1 MVDNFVSG
9 NVEPEGEVYLV
20 TGSHGHIGSY
30 IVEELVKQKDDITIV
45 CVDNLYNGNVD
56 NLQQAY
62 NLVNNSGGFN
72 GPPKNINILPI
83 VADITDEKI
92 MRETFFR
99 YRPNY
104 VFHCASYLTLD
115 SNKYKSRSVKVNVY
129 GSALL
134 FELCLEFDVKK
145 IVYSSSA
152 SVYGTPNLTPT
163 KEDYPFDDCKLLYGT
178 SKVGLEY
185 IAKSFME
192 FGLDIVGL
200 RYFNV
205 YGPRQSFSNVYT
217 QIVPKWINAIAT
229 GDTITVYGDGTQT
242 MEIIFGA
249 DIGRANISAMD
260 NDECRNM
267 FINVVTGFQT
277 SVKNLLD
284 MITYRMNKLMDNP
297 KINIEYDEH
306 DPNLVKRRCASVEKM
321 NKYLCI
327 PEVSV
332 DHGIDLTCKELH
344 KRATEWQSHN
354 G

>member
-9 NVEPEGEVYLV
+9 DIEPQGDVYLI

-30 IVEELVKQKDDITIV
+30 IVEELTKQKDDISII

-56 NLQQAY
+56 NLQTAY
-62 NLVNNSGGFN
+62 THAYHNGGPT
-72 GPPKNINILPI
+72 GPPKNVNIVPVI
-83 VADITDEKI
+83 ADITNEKI
-92 MRETFFR
+92 MRETFSK
-99 YRPNY
+99 YRPDY
-104 VFHCASYLTLD
+104 VFHTASYLTLD
-115 SNKYKSRSVKVNVY
+115 SNKYKSKSVNVNVY
-129 GSALL
+129 GGALL

-145 IVYSSSA
+145 VVYSSSA
-152 SVYGTPNLTPT
+152 SVYGTPALTPT

-178 SKVGLEY
+178 SKIALEY

-217 QIVPKWINAIAT
+217 QIVPKWVNAIVN
-229 GDTITVYGDGTQT
+229 GEIITIYGDGKQT
-242 MEIIFGA
+242 MDMVFGS
-249 DIGRANISAMD
+249 DVGKANISAMD
-260 NDECRNM
+260 NNECKNM
-267 FINVVTGFQT
+267 FINVGTGFQT
-277 SVKNLLD
+277 SVINLFE
-284 MITYRMNKLMDNP
+284 MISYRMK
-297 KINIEYDEH
+297 KIMGNVLIDVRYEEH
-306 DPNLVKRRCASVEKM
+306 DPSLVKRRCAHVQKM
-321 NKYLCI
+321 HKYLGPTKVDI
-327 PEVSV
+327 

>member
-9 NVEPEGEVYLV
+9 NIEPHGDVYLV

-30 IVEELVKQKDDITIV
+30 IVEELAKHKDDISII
-45 CVDNLYNGNVD
+45 CVDNLYNGSVD
-56 NLQQAY
+56 NLQETYVHAY
-62 NLVNNSGGFN
+62 HSGGAH
-72 GPPKNINILPI
+72 GPPKNVNIVPVI
-83 VADITDEKI
+83 ADITDEKA
-92 MRETFFR
+92 MRETFLR
-99 YRPNY
+99 YLPNY

-115 SNKYKSRSVKVNVY
+115 SNKYKSKSVKVNVY

-134 FELCLEFDVKK
+134 FELCLEYGVNK

-152 SVYGTPNLTPT
+152 SVYGTPIEIPT

-185 IAKSFME
+185 IVKSFMG

-229 GDTITVYGDGTQT
+229 GETISVYGDGTQT
-242 MEIIFGA
+242 MDMIFGA

-260 NDECRNM
+260 NDECGNM
-267 FINVVTGFQT
+267 FINVGTGIQT
-277 SVKNLLD
+277 SVKDLLEI
-284 MITYRMNKLMDNP
+284 ITYRMGKLMDNP
-297 KINIEYDEH
+297 KINVEYEEH
-306 DPNLVKRRCASVEKM
+306 DPNLVKRRCADVEKM
-321 NKYLCI
+321 HKYLG
-327 PEVSV
+327 SHQV
-332 DHGIDLTCKELH
+332 DVEQGIDLTCKELY

>member
-9 NVEPEGEVYLV
+9 NIEPEGDVYLV

-30 IVEELVKQKDDITIV
+30 IVEELVKQKDDITVV

-56 NLQQAY
+56 NLKETY
-62 NLVNNSGGFN
+62 SLINNSGGFT
-72 GPPKNINILPI
+72 GAPKNINIVPV

-92 MRETFFR
+92 MRETFTR
-99 YRPNY
+99 YHPTY

-115 SNKYKSRSVKVNVY
+115 SNKYKSRSVKVY
-129 GSALL
+129 GYGGSLL

-145 IVYSSSA
+145 VVHSSSA
-152 SVYGTPNLTPT
+152 SVYGTPKLTPT

-178 SKVGLEY
+178 SKVCLEY

-242 MEIIFGA
+242 MDMIFGA

-267 FINVVTGFQT
+267 FINVGTGFQT

-297 KINIEYDEH
+297 KINIEYNEH
-306 DPNLVKRRCASVEKM
+306 DPNLVKVRCASVEKM

-327 PEVSV
+327 PEVSI
-332 DHGIDLTCKELH
+332 DHGIDLTCKELY

>member
-1 MVDNFVSG
+1 MVDQFLTGS
-9 NVEPEGEVYLV
+9 VEPEGEVYLV

-72 GPPKNINILPI
+72 GAPKNINILPI

-229 GDTITVYGDGTQT
+229 GETITVYGDGTQT
-242 MEIIFGA
+242 MDMIFGA

-260 NDECRNM
+260 NGECRNM
-267 FINVVTGFQT
+267 FINVGTGFQT

-284 MITYRMNKLMDNP
+284 MITYRMNKLMDSP

>member
-9 NVEPEGEVYLV
+9 NIEPEGDVYLV

-56 NLQQAY
+56 NLQESYSFAY
-62 NLVNNSGGFN
+62 D
-72 GPPKNINILPI
+72 KNIKLVPVIM
-83 VADITDEKI
+83 DITDEKI
-92 MRETFFR
+92 MRETFSR

-104 VFHCASYLTLD
+104 VFHTASYLTLD

-129 GSALL
+129 GGALL
-134 FELCLEFDVKK
+134 FELCLEFAVKK
-145 IVYSSSA
+145 VVYSSSA
-152 SVYGTPNLTPT
+152 SVYGTPKLTPT
-163 KEDYPFDDCKLLYGT
+163 KEDYPFDDCTLLYGT
-178 SKVGLEY
+178 AKVGLEY

-242 MEIIFGA
+242 MDMIFGA

-267 FINVVTGFQT
+267 FINVGTGLQT
-277 SVKNLLD
+277 SVKNLLE
-284 MITYRMNKLMDNP
+284 MISYRMSKLMDNP
-297 KINIEYDEH
+297 KINVEYDEH
-306 DPNLVKRRCASVEKM
+306 DPNLVKRRCASVENM

-332 DHGIDLTCKELH
+332 DRGIDLTCKELY

>member
-9 NVEPEGEVYLV
+9 NIEPEGDVYLV

-56 NLQQAY
+56 NLQESYSFAY
-62 NLVNNSGGFN
+62 D
-72 GPPKNINILPI
+72 KNIKLVPVIM
-83 VADITDEKI
+83 DITDEKI
-92 MRETFFR
+92 MRETFSR

-104 VFHCASYLTLD
+104 VFHTASYLTLD

-129 GSALL
+129 GGALL

-145 IVYSSSA
+145 VVYSSSA
-152 SVYGTPNLTPT
+152 SVYGTPKLTPT
-163 KEDYPFDDCKLLYGT
+163 KEDYPFDDCTLLYGT
-178 SKVGLEY
+178 AKVGLEY

-242 MEIIFGA
+242 MDMIFGA
-249 DIGRANISAMD
+249 DIGRANVSAMD

-267 FINVVTGFQT
+267 FINVGTGFQT

-297 KINIEYDEH
+297 KINIEYNEH
-306 DPNLVKRRCASVEKM
+306 DPNLVKVRCASVEKM

-327 PEVSV
+327 PEVSI
-332 DHGIDLTCKELH
+332 DHGIDLTCKELY

>member
-9 NVEPEGEVYLV
+9 NIEPEGDVYLV

-56 NLQQAY
+56 NLQESYASAY
-62 NLVNNSGGFN
+62 D
-72 GPPKNINILPI
+72 KNIKLVPVIL
-83 VADITDEKI
+83 DITDEKI
-92 MRETFFR
+92 MRETFSR

-104 VFHCASYLTLD
+104 VFHTASYLTLD

-129 GSALL
+129 GGALL
-134 FELCLEFDVKK
+134 FELCLEFAVKK
-145 IVYSSSA
+145 VVYSSSA
-152 SVYGTPNLTPT
+152 SVYGTPKLTPT

-178 SKVGLEY
+178 AKVGLEY

-242 MEIIFGA
+242 MDMIFGA
-249 DIGRANISAMD
+249 DIGRANISAVD

-267 FINVVTGFQT
+267 FINVGTGLQT
-277 SVKNLLD
+277 SVKNLLE
-284 MITYRMNKLMDNP
+284 MITYRMSKLMENP
-297 KINIEYDEH
+297 KINVEYDEH

-332 DHGIDLTCKELH
+332 ADGIDLTCKELH

>member
-9 NVEPEGEVYLV
+9 NIEPEGDVYLV

-56 NLQQAY
+56 NLQESYSSAY
-62 NLVNNSGGFN
+62 D
-72 GPPKNINILPI
+72 KNIKLVPVIM
-83 VADITDEKI
+83 DITDEKI
-92 MRETFFR
+92 MRETFSR

-104 VFHCASYLTLD
+104 VFHTASYLTLD

-129 GSALL
+129 GGALL

-145 IVYSSSA
+145 VVYSSSA
-152 SVYGTPNLTPT
+152 SVYGTPKLTPT
-163 KEDYPFDDCKLLYGT
+163 EEDYPFDDCKLLYGT

-185 IAKSFME
+185 IAKSFMD

-242 MEIIFGA
+242 MDMIFGA

-267 FINVVTGFQT
+267 FINVGTGFQT
-277 SVKNLLD
+277 SVKNLLE
-284 MITYRMNKLMDNP
+284 MITYRMSKLMDNP
-297 KINIEYDEH
+297 KINVEYDEH
-306 DPNLVKRRCASVEKM
+306 DPNLVKRRCASVENM

-332 DHGIDLTCKELH
+332 ADGIDLTCKELY

>member
-9 NVEPEGEVYLV
+9 NIEPEGDVYLV

-56 NLQQAY
+56 NLQESYSSAY
-62 NLVNNSGGFN
+62 D
-72 GPPKNINILPI
+72 KNIKLVPVIM
-83 VADITDEKI
+83 DITDEKI
-92 MRETFFR
+92 MRETFSR

-104 VFHCASYLTLD
+104 VFHTASYLTLD

-129 GSALL
+129 GGALL

-145 IVYSSSA
+145 VVYSSSA
-152 SVYGTPNLTPT
+152 SVYGTPKLTPT

-185 IAKSFME
+185 IAKSFMD

-242 MEIIFGA
+242 MDMIFGA
-249 DIGRANISAMD
+249 DIGRANMSAMD

-267 FINVVTGFQT
+267 FINVGTGLQT
-277 SVKNLLD
+277 SVKNLLE
-284 MITYRMNKLMDNP
+284 MISYRMSKLMDNP
-297 KINIEYDEH
+297 KINVEYDEY

-332 DHGIDLTCKELH
+332 DHGVALTCKELY